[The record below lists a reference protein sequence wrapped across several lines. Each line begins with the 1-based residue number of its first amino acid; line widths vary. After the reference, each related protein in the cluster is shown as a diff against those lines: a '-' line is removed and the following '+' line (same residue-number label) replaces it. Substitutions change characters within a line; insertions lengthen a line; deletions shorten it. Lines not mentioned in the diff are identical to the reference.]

1 MFANFLKY
9 TAKAALEE
17 SCSTKNESIEHMKY
31 TKKFVAKNGK
41 EIIIRNAESADG
53 EAVLENFNLTHT
65 ETDFLLTYPDESSFT
80 AELESRFLGR
90 KAESANEAELVAV
103 FDGKIVGTA
112 GIDAVGT
119 KYKVAHRAEFGV
131 SVLKDYW
138 GLSIGKALTEACIE
152 CARSAGYVQL
162 ELSVVSDNKRAVSL
176 YKSLGFSE
184 YGRNPTGFKSRTGSY
199 QELVYMM
206 LEL

>member
-1 MFANFLKY
+1 
-9 TAKAALEE
+9 
-17 SCSTKNESIEHMKY
+17 MKY
-31 TKKFVAKNGK
+31 TKKFIAKNGK
-41 EIIIRNAESADG
+41 EILIRNAESADG
-53 EAVLENFNLTHT
+53 EAVLENFNITHA
-65 ETDFLLTYPDESSFT
+65 ETDFLLTYPDENTFT
-80 AELESRFLGR
+80 PEIESRFLGR

-103 FDGKIVGTA
+103 SDGRIVGTA
-112 GIDAVGT
+112 GVDAVGA

-152 CARSAGYVQL
+152 CARNAGYVQL
-162 ELSVVSDNKRAVSL
+162 ELSVVAENTRAISL

-184 YGRNPTGFKSRTGSY
+184 YGRNPKGFKSRTGGY

>member
-1 MFANFLKY
+1 
-9 TAKAALEE
+9 
-17 SCSTKNESIEHMKY
+17 MKY

-53 EAVLENFNLTHT
+53 EAVLENFNLTHA

-90 KAESANEAELVAV
+90 KAESANEAELVA
-103 FDGKIVGTA
+103 
-112 GIDAVGT
+112 
-119 KYKVAHRAEFGV
+119 
-131 SVLKDYW
+131 
-138 GLSIGKALTEACIE
+138 
-152 CARSAGYVQL
+152 
-162 ELSVVSDNKRAVSL
+162 DNKRAVSL

>member
-1 MFANFLKY
+1 M
-9 TAKAALEE
+9 
-17 SCSTKNESIEHMKY
+17 
-31 TKKFVAKNGK
+31 
-41 EIIIRNAESADG
+41 
-53 EAVLENFNLTHT
+53 LENFNLTHA

-131 SVLKDYW
+131 SVLRERFK
-138 GLSIGKALTEACIE
+138 GLLGPFDRQSLDRSLYRMCKKRRIC
-152 CARSAGYVQL
+152 SAGI
-162 ELSVVSDNKRAVSL
+162 ERCC
-176 YKSLGFSE
+176 
-184 YGRNPTGFKSRTGSY
+184 R
-199 QELVYMM
+199 
-206 LEL
+206 